1 MIDSAYVGFA
11 GLNFRVVYE
20 YLEGDMG
27 EDVWCDAMEV
37 YIDNESMAKVNMID
51 FLNDEVIQSLEQQL
65 IFINKSGDE

>member
-20 YLEGDMG
+20 YLEGDWG
-27 EDVWCDAMEV
+27 EDVWCDAMEI
-37 YIDNESMAKVNMID
+37 YIDNESMAKVNMLD

>member
-37 YIDNESMAKVNMID
+37 YIDNETMAKVNMID

>member
-27 EDVWCDAMEV
+27 EDVWCDAMEI

-51 FLNDEVIQSLEQQL
+51 YLNDEVIQSLERQCIYIQQ
-65 IFINKSGDE
+65 STD